1 MYSFN
6 HLKNTGLFYFEK
18 YIVKPVTIS
27 IYHYSI
33 TKKQCGWI
41 DESVVIIDTSKNT
54 TILKGQFMER

>member
-6 HLKNTGLFYFEK
+6 RLKNNGLFYFEK

-33 TKKQCGWI
+33 TKKHCNWNE
-41 DESVVIIDTSKNT
+41 DSLVVIDTTKNIIIFT
-54 TILKGQFMER
+54 KQY

>member
-6 HLKNTGLFYFEK
+6 HLKNNGLFYFEK

-33 TKKQCGWI
+33 TKQHCNWNE
-41 DESVVIIDTSKNT
+41 DSPVVIDTTKNT
-54 TILKGQFMER
+54 RILTGQFMER